1 MQNLTMI
8 KLTLSSKY
16 LEFQEWLERYEE
28 DLTIYWEESS
38 CHLDSSIQFK
48 KWAKG
53 FYHECQRWDEYQRDD

>member
-1 MQNLTMI
+1 MPSLTMT

-28 DLTIYWEESS
+28 DLIIYWQESS
-38 CHLDSSIQFK
+38 CHLDSSMKFK

-53 FYHECQRWDEYQRDD
+53 FYSECQIWDEYESRD